1 MPAEKKS
8 TLEDDITWILRNFPN
23 GLGFTELY
31 GKLQAQKSE
40 GYYHWAASNSTLSE
54 TLKAMRHKKTVEK
67 DIDTGNYILTELG
80 QKHALS
86 LGVIQEIESASNFIR
101 TDQTIIMEKS
111 NPPVNMSQ
119 TPTSTYIL
127 IEGENKPMENTKFNL
142 AEALIQKYGYNHFWE
157 SAITGITKE
166 NDLDLKKQ
174 KEKVPIDLF
183 KGIKKVVLVTI
194 LEPERLLR
202 ENQIEKS

>member
-8 TLEDDITWILRNFPN
+8 TLEDDIAWILRNFPN

-31 GKLQAQKSE
+31 SKLQAQKKSK

-67 DIDTGNYILTELG
+67 DIDTGNYVLTESG
-80 QKHALS
+80 QKRALS
-86 LGVIQEIESASNFIR
+86 LGLIQEIESASNFIR
-101 TDQTIIMEKS
+101 TDQPIIIEKS
-111 NPPVNMSQ
+111 NLPVNMSQ

-142 AEALIQKYGYNHFWE
+142 AEALMQKYGYNRFWE
-157 SAITGITKE
+157 SAIAEISKE
-166 NDLDLKKQ
+166 NDADYKSQ
-174 KEKVPIDLF
+174 KEKVPKELLR
-183 KGIKKVVLVTI
+183 GIKKVVLVTI
-194 LEPERLLR
+194 LEPDLLSG
-202 ENQIEKS
+202 N